1 MRDQRSKSP
10 GFRRHLSLW
19 AIAAA
24 LLLALACD
32 MKKSPGATSV
42 TDPDTTGPGLNDDGS
57 CSGVV
62 DDVTVENL
70 IVDDD
75 DTCILDGTNITGH
88 LFVHN
93 GATLVARDLRV
104 AGNIEADGA
113 RSVDVGGATEVGG
126 SVRIMRGDAAEID
139 SLTIDGELRM
149 EENSGLIVANGNDV
163 GDDMKINK
171 NVGGVILTGNR
182 VERDLE
188 CRQNS
193 PAPTGG
199 GNQADDKEGQ
209 CEDL

>member
-1 MRDQRSKSP
+1 MLDQRSESP
-10 GFRRHLSLW
+10 GFRRHRLLW
-19 AIAAA
+19 LIAATA
-24 LLLALACD
+24 LLSLACD
-32 MKKSPGATSV
+32 MKDSPSATSV
-42 TDPDTTGPGLNDDGS
+42 TGPDSSSPGLNDDGS

-62 DDVTVENL
+62 NAVTVDTL

-75 DTCILDGTNITGH
+75 DTCILDGTNIRGS
-88 LFVHN
+88 LLVHD
-93 GATLVARDLRV
+93 GATLVARDVRV
-104 AGNIEADGA
+104 AGNIETDRAV
-113 RSVDVGGATEVGG
+113 SVDIGGATEVGG
-126 SVRIMRGDAAEID
+126 SVRIMRGGAAEID

-171 NVGGVILTGNR
+171 NTGGVILTGNR
-182 VERDLE
+182 VDDDLE